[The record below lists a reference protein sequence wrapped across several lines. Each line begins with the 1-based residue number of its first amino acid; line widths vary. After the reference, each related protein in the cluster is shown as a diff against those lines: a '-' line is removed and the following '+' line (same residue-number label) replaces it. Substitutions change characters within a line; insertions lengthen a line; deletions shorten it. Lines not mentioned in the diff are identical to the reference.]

1 MDKRI
6 ILAAAGSGKT
16 YYVANDFNKDERVI
30 LLSFTNS
37 NVSNIQLEIMKRFNG
52 IIPSHIH
59 ILFCI

>member
-1 MDKRI
+1 MDKKI

-52 IIPSHIH
+52 I
-59 ILFCI
+59 